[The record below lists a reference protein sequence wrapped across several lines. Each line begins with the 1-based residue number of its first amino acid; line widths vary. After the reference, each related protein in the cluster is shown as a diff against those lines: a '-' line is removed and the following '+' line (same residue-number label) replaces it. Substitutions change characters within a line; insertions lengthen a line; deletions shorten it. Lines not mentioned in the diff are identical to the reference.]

1 MKTPDPTVIR
11 RLREGKKHL
20 RGERKALSLPEK
32 VRQVFELQKATLPMI
47 RQRRALRDLEKVW
60 PLGKH

>member
-1 MKTPDPTVIR
+1 MKTPDATVIR
-11 RLREGKKHL
+11 RLREGKEHL

-32 VRQVFELQKATLPMI
+32 VRQVVELQKATLPMI
-47 RQRRALRDLEKVW
+47 RQRRELRDWEKVW